1 MSNLRIAELD
11 FDQIKTNLKNY
22 LKAQDEFTDY
32 DFEGSGLSV
41 LLDVLAYNTHYNA
54 YLANMVVNEMFLD
67 SAVKRSS
74 AVSIAKHLGYTPTSV
89 RGAKAVLDVTV
100 NSPTGLPQILTM
112 DRYTQ
117 FTSSVNGITYTFSTN
132 QAYTAVRNDTTYLFE
147 GVEVVEGT
155 FKSYS
160 FVVNNTTPDAKYVIP
175 DANIDTTTLKV
186 VVQNSASDSTLTTYT
201 LATDITGV
209 TENSKAFF
217 LEQNAQGKYQIYF
230 GDNVVGK
237 SLSVGNII
245 IVNYVV
251 SSGSAANISGTTPQT
266 FAAVGTIAGSGNV
279 VVATVSNSTGGAD
292 AESITS
298 IKYNATRVNASKNRA
313 VTAADYESLI
323 LANYSGAESVAVWG
337 GEENDP
343 PYYGAVMISLK
354 PYNGFSISDS
364 TKTGLL
370 NTVLKT
376 KQVLSITPVFV
387 DPEYMYVGV
396 TADVKYNSTLTT
408 NSSGQIKTTAQNAIN
423 SYFASDL
430 QKFDKDYN
438 NSKLI
443 TAILASDPSIESVV
457 TTLKLQ
463 KRIIPVLN
471 QSNVFNAQ
479 APIKFRNPLKPG
491 SIYSSYFYINFNGTQ
506 TLCKFVDIP
515 DDSPPNLNGKGSL
528 RLINA
533 LNNSVLYRSVGTVD
547 YSTGDITISFLTPT
561 ALPTGAVDIRINSG
575 VQEQGYNLL
584 VYRNE
589 ILMPDDTTT
598 NALAGNFVGMN
609 VSVSASA

>member
-11 FDQIKTNLKNY
+11 FDQIKSNLKNY

-32 DFEGSGLSV
+32 DFEGSGLST
-41 LLDVLAYNTHYNA
+41 LLDILAYNTHYNA

-89 RGAKAVLDVTV
+89 RGAKAVLNVTV
-100 NSPTGLPQILTM
+100 NNPTGLPQILTM

-117 FTSSVNGITYTFSTN
+117 FTSSVNGTNFTFSTN
-132 QAYTAVRNDTTYLFE
+132 QAYTATRNDTSYLFE
-147 GVEVVEGT
+147 GVEVIEGT
-155 FKSYS
+155 FKNFS
-160 FVVNNTTPDAKYVIP
+160 FVVKDTTPDGKYIIP
-175 DANIDTTTLKV
+175 DPNLDTTTLKV
-186 VVQNSASDSTLTTYT
+186 VVQTSASDATQTTYS
-201 LATDITGV
+201 LATDITGL
-209 TENSKAFF
+209 TESSKVFF
-217 LEQNAQGKYQIYF
+217 VEQNPQGKYQIYF
-230 GDNVVGK
+230 GDGVVGK
-237 SLSVGNII
+237 SLSVGNLV
-245 IVNYVV
+245 IVNYIT
-251 SSGSAANISGTTPQT
+251 SAGTAANISGTITQS
-266 FAAVGTIAGSGNV
+266 FAAASTIGGSGDISISV
-279 VVATVSNSTGGAD
+279 VSNSTGGAD
-292 AESITS
+292 SESITS
-298 IKYNATRVNASKNRA
+298 IKFNASRVNAAKNRA

-323 LANYSGAESVAVWG
+323 LSNYSGAESVAVWG
-337 GEENDP
+337 GEDNDP

-354 PYNGFSISDS
+354 PYNGFSISDA
-364 TKTGLL
+364 TKTNLL

-396 TADVKYNSTLTT
+396 TTDIRYNSALTT
-408 NSSGQIKTTAQNAIN
+408 RSSGQIKTIVQNAIS

-443 TAILASDPSIESVV
+443 SSILSSEASIESVV

-463 KRIIPVLN
+463 KRIVPVLN
-471 QSNVFNAQ
+471 QPNVFNAQ
-479 APIKFRNPLKPG
+479 APVKFRNPLKPG

-506 TLCKFVDIP
+506 TLCKFIDIP
-515 DDSPPNLNGKGSL
+515 DDSPPDLNGKGSL